1 MDKIKINMAAKIF
14 RINYKSDFI
23 LTLNS
28 DAGWMTPFCIKFWTG
43 APSQAYYVG
52 WDGETYNHCSFD
64 PSEPTKLQVQFD
76 DHHLPIGDLKFQI
89 GYHFTV
95 ADFPNDTEDEVI
107 NQASVIIEQDG
118 EPAQVMLDFNG
129 ETAPEIQFSL
139 PAYANEAQRI
149 ANEEQRIANEEQR
162 ILNEQTRIQNEEA
175 RISQEQTRQ
184 RNEQQRVNQE
194 QARVQEYAQLK
205 ADAVAAT
212 GAANDAATLA
222 NQKAQLANDK
232 AALAYAAATLANQ
245 KAQLAADKAALAQQ
259 KAEYANTQ
267 GTYAKNQ
274 GDYAKT
280 EGDYAK
286 AQGDYAKDQGDYA
299 KAQGDT
305 ALADHERAERDHQT
319 ASDDHTLA
327 VSDHQTASDDH
338 TLAVSDHQTASDD
351 HALTVSDHQTASD
364 DHTLAVADHQQAG
377 EDHTA
382 SVAATEAANQA
393 AAGANALQENLEDG
407 TVIPKLATNLK
418 NWEDRDELSVEDEWT
433 GQVRTTA
440 GDQSINSDAGARLI
454 AITPLTDFYADSLKT
469 TGFNLLRNAVAVGDG
484 YYFLVPKLPFGT
496 YGTANEPNGVLF
508 TNSNHEN
515 LTPTVRFKAL
525 TEGVPTSV
533 SDGDVCAYTDSH
545 GYRFYTTSEAGYIIV
560 SGITLASTCAH
571 IGWSRRYDEY
581 MDVDAAGDAGS
592 TIALTNII
600 HAVHDFDLLL
610 TATRNL
616 QTVQDGLTFGDS
628 QATWTRRVNRIQPTW
643 TNTETEEGSGLYVHE
658 ATIDDMKEG
667 GIAECGDIE
676 LLVNGNVISYTDANT
691 TATEAWVKY
700 ELATAVTG
708 TVSISNALTVE
719 DWGLE
724 MLVGATGEAEVTTQ
738 YAQGY
743 PDAVANLVNGGYQQR
758 TQELEAQIAVLKAEL
773 EGLGAQAEGYIRVS
787 GSSNPALNYKHYS
800 KGNPGGF
807 TQESVSQLFYP
818 CLIGTPL
825 SGDATQIGKV
835 LVVLDKFGA
844 VTDNGVAKWKDLN
857 GDLHLIDGSE
867 GDVMITNIKP
877 YHAIFGKYTINGTA
891 FDVFLTNPTSFTWE
905 GIESEEIPM
914 GASSPDFCVSH
925 KDSDNVNRMHSVYNP
940 DWAGSYT
947 APNSVVGKYI
957 YSQDA
962 ETGEI
967 TEEYDSEATLLGGSG
982 GLHTTD
988 LDLPTGEQ
996 RAMNMNADTTK
1007 TVPFMNAT
1015 AHDAEL
1021 FMANLLAEGGTWDA
1035 HNANRMG
1042 SGFSSNEGAVA
1053 ADWEESA
1060 SGAKNGMR
1068 VMDKNGAWKYYALST
1083 NIASWTGKSSSFR
1096 SGQIINSWRNPFHIM
1111 EAQRAISYA
1120 VQNGV
1125 GELQWFVFE
1134 GNKYKWRSV
1143 AGFDGPAQGE
1153 MTCVLWKVLSSKAAS
1168 NVKDPT
1174 DRTTS
1179 IEGNRMELLISV
1191 ALFHGRTTQVSPG
1204 WWTSGLLFTEDDSG
1218 QYEAYMQRD
1227 QSLLLKSNAA
1237 NNYDPATPQEFETA
1251 YLHVGTYQSGS
1262 SYRKNYSKEAFM
1274 LPDTNANR
1282 SGGSLHTYVCGYN
1295 AFNGAASSEGKR
1307 SVRGFLR
1314 GSYAVSAYMSPLF
1327 VVAYLAPSNSLA
1339 YLGFGTCCRI
1349 AES

>member
-1 MDKIKINMAAKIF
+1 MDARIF

-23 LTLNS
+23 LTLES
-28 DAGWMTPFCIKFWTG
+28 DAGWITPFCIKFWTG
-43 APSQAYYVG
+43 MPSQAYFVQY
-52 WDGETYNHCSFD
+52 DGTTYTHCA
-64 PSEPTKLQVQFD
+64 PVEGEPTKLLVQFD
-76 DHHLPIGDLKFQI
+76 DHHLPVGDLKFQI
-89 GYHFTV
+89 AYHFTV
-95 ADFPNDTEDEVI
+95 ADFPNDTEDEVL
-107 NQASVIIEQDG
+107 NQASVVTEIDG
-118 EPAQVMLDFNG
+118 EAYQVMLDFTG
-129 ETAPEIQFSL
+129 ETAPEIQFAL

-149 ANEEQRIANEEQR
+149 ANEEQRIANEQQR

-222 NQKAQLANDK
+222 NQKAQLAADK
-232 AALAYAAATLANQ
+232 AALAVAAATLANQ

-286 AQGDYAKDQGDYA
+286 VQGDYAKDQGDYA

-305 ALADHERAERDHQT
+305 ALADHQRAESDHQTASDDHTLAERDHQT

-338 TLAVSDHQTASDD
+338 TQAV
-351 HALTVSDHQTASD
+351 V
-364 DHTLAVADHQQAG
+364 DHQQAG

-393 AAGANALQENLEDG
+393 AAGANALQENLENG
-407 TVIPKLATNLK
+407 TVVPKLATNLE

-454 AITPLTDFYADSLKT
+454 AITPLTDFYADSLKA

-484 YYFLVPKLPFGT
+484 YYFLVPKMPFGT

-525 TEGVPTSV
+525 SEGVPTSV
-533 SDGDVCAYTDSH
+533 SDGEACAYTDSH

-571 IGWSRRYDEY
+571 IGWSRRYDDY
-581 MDVDAAGDAGS
+581 MAVDAAGDAGS

-616 QTVQDGLTFGDS
+616 QTVQDGIAFGDS

-643 TNTETEEGSGLYVHE
+643 TNTETEEGSGQYVHE

-676 LLVNGNVISYTDANT
+676 LLVNGNVISYTDANA
-691 TATEAWVKY
+691 TATDAWVKY

-724 MLVGATGEAEVTTQ
+724 MLVGATGEAEVTMQ

-940 DWAGSYT
+940 DWAGSYS

-988 LDLPTGEQ
+988 LDLPTGEE

-1042 SGFSSNEGAVA
+1042 SGFSSNDGAVA

-1068 VMDKNGAWKYYALST
+1068 VMDKNGAWKYYALSA

-1096 SGQIINSWRNPFHIM
+1096 AGQIINSWRNPFHIM
-1111 EAQRAISYA
+1111 EAQRVISYA

-1143 AGFDGPAQGE
+1143 AGFNGPAQGE
-1153 MTCVLWKVLSSKAAS
+1153 MTCVLWKVLSTKAAS

-1174 DRTTS
+1174 DKATS

-1218 QYEAYMQRD
+1218 QYEAYMQRE
-1227 QSLLLKSNAA
+1227 QSLLLKSNAV
-1237 NNYDPATPQEFETA
+1237 NNYDPATPQDFETA

-1274 LPDTNANR
+1274 LPDTNANKT
-1282 SGGSLHTYVCGYN
+1282 GGSLHTYVCGYN
-1295 AFNGAASSEGKR
+1295 AFSGNASSEGKR
-1307 SVRGFLR
+1307 SVRGFIR
-1314 GSYAVSAYMSPLF
+1314 GSYASSTSLSPLC
-1327 VVAYLAPSNSLA
+1327 VDANHAPSYSYA
-1339 YLGFGTCCRI
+1339 SIGFGTCCRI